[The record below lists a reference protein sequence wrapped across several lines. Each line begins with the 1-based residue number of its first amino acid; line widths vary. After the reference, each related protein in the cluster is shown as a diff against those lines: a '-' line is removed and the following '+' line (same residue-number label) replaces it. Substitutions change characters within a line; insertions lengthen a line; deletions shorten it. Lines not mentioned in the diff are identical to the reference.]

1 MAPIQLT
8 VQRPDFDT
16 VHVTLQ
22 GSLDL
27 ARAYEFDEAIRRIER
42 DAPGRVL
49 VDLRALDFLDTTG
62 LSRLVALRR
71 RCRRTGAG
79 SCSCAGSQAVQRL
92 FAVTAM
98 NEHFEVVGDPEESAA
113 TAERREP
120 PARRRPRAVR
130 RATSAQSKRAT
141 CSEASVTRR

>member
-16 VHVTLQ
+16 VHVTLE

-27 ARAYEFDEAIRRIER
+27 IRAYEFDEAIRRIER

-49 VDLRALDFLDTTG
+49 VDLRGLEFLDTTG

-71 RCRRTGAG
+71 RCRRTGRRLVLVRG
-79 SCSCAGSQAVQRL
+79 SRAVQRL
-92 FAVTAM
+92 FQLTAVDEA
-98 NEHFEVVGDPEESAA
+98 FEIVNGPEALFA
-113 TAERREP
+113 
-120 PARRRPRAVR
+120 
-130 RATSAQSKRAT
+130 
-141 CSEASVTRR
+141 